1 MVRFLYLPSS
11 AAVLAAILS
20 MRGYALVVVTVCMSI
35 MLSAMPVYL
44 FMVLLHHMA
53 VVTQTEIDSMANM
66 QTQAC
71 GLGFC
76 SAKHTACHA
85 CRQYNK
91 RTETDFFVYF
101 LITVYFLQQKKASQ
115 GATKDL

>member
-20 MRGYALVVVTVCMSI
+20 MRGDALVVVTVCMSI

-66 QTQAC
+66 QAQAC

-85 CRQYNK
+85 CRQYVFHDSVFHIACIGLHALLPNK
-91 RTETDFFVYF
+91 RTETDFLFIF
-101 LITVYFLQQKKASQ
+101 
-115 GATKDL
+115 